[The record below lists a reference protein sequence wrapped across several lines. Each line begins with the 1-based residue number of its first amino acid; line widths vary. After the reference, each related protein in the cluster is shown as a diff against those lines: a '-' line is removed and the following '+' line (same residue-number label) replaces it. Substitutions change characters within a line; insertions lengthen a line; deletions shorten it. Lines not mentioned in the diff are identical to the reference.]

1 MLSKKVLMIAPTPF
15 FSDRGCHIRV
25 LNSYLRLKEKNKDI
39 LLLTYPLG
47 RDIKGVTAKRIIKL
61 PTYNDVSPGFNIH
74 KPFLDFLLLIKT
86 ITELLNNKY
95 DLIYAHL
102 HEGALIGLFTR
113 PFFKLPVIF
122 DAQGSLTGEL
132 VTNKTIKENSL
143 MFKLLFKIEEF
154 IVNKVDK
161 IYTSTEGLK
170 DFVEKNFNP
179 KNKIKVIKD
188 FPDKALFNPN
198 VKPVDINLPKNKKIV
213 VYLGGLQ
220 KNKGVDYLLKA
231 IPYCSNKLHFLI
243 MGYPVERVKKII
255 EKLNIEDR
263 VTLTGRIPYEQ
274 AASYLKLGDVAVSP
288 KTLESGEAN
297 AKLYN
302 YLAMGLKVVCWD
314 APENRKILGKEG
326 IYAEEKNIKDLTNKI
341 SANLR

>member
-25 LNSYLRLKEKNKDI
+25 LNSYLRLKREGKEV
-39 LLLTYPLG
+39 LLITYPLG
-47 RDIKGVTAKRIIKL
+47 RDINDVQAKRIIKI
-61 PTYNDVSPGFNIH
+61 PTYKDFSPGFNIH
-74 KPFLDFLLLIKT
+74 KPLLDILLLAKAFK
-86 ITELLNNKY
+86 ELNKKEY
-95 DLIYAHL
+95 DFIYAHL
-102 HEGALIGLFTR
+102 HEGALIGLLVK
-113 PFFKLPVIF
+113 PFFRLPIFF

-132 VTNKTIKENSL
+132 VTNKTIKKNSL

-170 DFVEKNFNP
+170 EFIESDFKP

-188 FPDKALFNPN
+188 LPDKTLFNPN
-198 VKPVDINLPKNKKIV
+198 VKPADINLPKNKKIV

-220 KNKGVDYLLKA
+220 KNKGIDYLLKA

-243 MGYPVERVKKII
+243 MGYPVNRAKKLIN
-255 EKLNIEDR
+255 KLKIEDR
-263 VTLTGRIPYEQ
+263 VTLTGRIPYEI
-274 AASYLKLGDVAVSP
+274 APSYLKLGDVAVSP

-302 YLAMGLKVVCWD
+302 YLAMGLQVVCWD
-314 APENRKILGKEG
+314 ISENRKILAERG
-326 IYAEEKNIKDLTNKI
+326 IYAKLKDVKDLAKKI
-341 SANLR
+341 NII